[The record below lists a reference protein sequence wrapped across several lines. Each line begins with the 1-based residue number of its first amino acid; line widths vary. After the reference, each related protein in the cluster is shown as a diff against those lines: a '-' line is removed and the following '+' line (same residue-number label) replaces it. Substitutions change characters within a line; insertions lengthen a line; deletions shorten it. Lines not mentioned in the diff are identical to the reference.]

1 MSKVKVI
8 VAGPRGRMGNQAV
21 KLVHRTE
28 GFELAAVIDR
38 KYNGES
44 LSAIEGFHGIE
55 APVFS
60 DINECFS
67 SYKGGRLDRFDHTG
81 SGHVPYRNGT

>member
-8 VAGPRGRMGNQAV
+8 VAGPRGRMGNEAV

-44 LSAIEGFHGIE
+44 LSTILK
-55 APVFS
+55 VFTELKHLFFP
-60 DINECFS
+60 I
-67 SYKGGRLDRFDHTG
+67 
-81 SGHVPYRNGT
+81 

>member
-8 VAGPRGRMGNQAV
+8 VAGPRGRMGNEAV

-38 KYNGES
+38 KHNGKAS
-44 LSAIEGFHGIE
+44 
-55 APVFS
+55 P
-60 DINECFS
+60 
-67 SYKGGRLDRFDHTG
+67 R
-81 SGHVPYRNGT
+81 